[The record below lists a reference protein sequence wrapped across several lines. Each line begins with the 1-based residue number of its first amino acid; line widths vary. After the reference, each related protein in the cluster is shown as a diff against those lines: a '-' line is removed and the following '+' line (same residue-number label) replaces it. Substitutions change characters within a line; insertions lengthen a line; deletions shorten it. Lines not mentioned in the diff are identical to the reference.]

1 MPSSFLTTP
10 STISKQLGSL
20 SSLLQA
26 SPSPKG
32 DAGLQATLMQG
43 QQEFGSVPQKQV
55 GTSFQSESLS
65 PFDAPKKMNPAD
77 LFGQQQSVSAPTNTF
92 GRNGGSLGSPGSLG
106 GEYAVLDQYDS
117 AFQRASAE
125 TGIPVNTLKAI
136 AAVERG
142 WEGTSVAGAVGI
154 MQVMPGIWGHLGNV
168 YDPYENI
175 LVGAKVL
182 KSNLEQYGSM
192 DMAIRGYLGFGQD
205 AYGTTDS
212 AYLDRV
218 RQFENQ
224 LNQSGGSFGGG
235 DLGSVF
241 VNGEVPDW
249 GEFGAESSN
258 GYYQYG
264 TQYGMNGTQHTGADV
279 PMAVGSAYRAPMGG
293 VVTCGG
299 TGSGSGGD
307 GSGCSGFGDYYG
319 NGAGRV
325 EVLLDN
331 GAVLIF
337 GHSSTSALQP
347 GQRFNAGD
355 ILGTSGGMN
364 SAHIHL
370 EARVKDPS
378 TPSGWRIVDPRSV
391 IGGGSFGG
399 QQSGSQGQYG
409 SFAQQI
415 RSFLQNRR

>member
-1 MPSSFLTTP
+1 MPSAFLTTP

-182 KSNLEQYGSM
+182 KSNLDQYGSM

-224 LNQSGGSFGGG
+224 LNQSGGSFGQVGQINGLWGG
-235 DLGSVF
+235 NESGNSIVGIAQQYLGTPYV
-241 VNGEVPDW
+241 W
-249 GEFGAESSN
+249 GGIP
-258 GYYQYG
+258 GKG
-264 TQYGMNGTQHTGADV
+264 DTPTGWD
-279 PMAVGSAYRAPMGG
+279 
-293 VVTCGG
+293 
-299 TGSGSGGD
+299 
-307 GSGCSGFGDYYG
+307 CSGFTYWLDQNYG
-319 NGAGRV
+319 NGQLPMGSHYQYQYAQQTGS
-325 EVLLDN
+325 LFQDTN
-331 GAVLIF
+331 Q
-337 GHSSTSALQP
+337 LQP
-347 GQRFNAGD
+347 GDLIFFDTGNYAGGGAELNNAGHVAMY
-355 ILGTSGGMN
+355 IGNGQIIHAANPTEGTIISNLSGYYMDRYIGAMHSSYSGGY
-364 SAHIHL
+364 
-370 EARVKDPS
+370 
-378 TPSGWRIVDPRSV
+378 
-391 IGGGSFGG
+391 GGSFGG